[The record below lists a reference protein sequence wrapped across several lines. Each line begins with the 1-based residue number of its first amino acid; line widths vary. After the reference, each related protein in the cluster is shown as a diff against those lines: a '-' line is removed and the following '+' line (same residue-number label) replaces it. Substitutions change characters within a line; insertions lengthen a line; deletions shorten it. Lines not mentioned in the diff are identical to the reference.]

1 MTGNKL
7 AGFNFKMYSVFTDKE
22 AIGSTKSRF
31 ENLCKNSDTKSK
43 KRLAQFFLT
52 LYQEIESKNIQ
63 QNHLRIWSN
72 KLKQSR

>member
-22 AIGSTKSRF
+22 AFGSTKSRF

-43 KRLAQFFLT
+43 KRLA
-52 LYQEIESKNIQ
+52 
-63 QNHLRIWSN
+63 
-72 KLKQSR
+72 